1 MTIGRI
7 LITAVRALRRNIT
20 RSALTILGI
29 VIGIGAVIIMME
41 IGKGSSGAIRKTI
54 ESMGANNLLLM
65 PGTAASGGVSFG
77 AGTSMTLTAEDAAA
91 IKRDVDAVTGA
102 APVVRARSQVVFQD
116 RNWVPSFIYGTTPEY
131 FAVRD
136 WANVTDGELFSDSDV
151 RGSGRVCVVG
161 STIVR
166 ELFQGQSPV
175 GKEIRIQNVG
185 IKVIGVLASKG
196 ANTFGMDQDDV
207 IVAPWTTIKYRVTG
221 ASAQTASSSTSGSNT
236 GSTTTSGK
244 PGTFPSATTLYPSTA
259 TASLTGGPMPVRF
272 ANVDQIQVG
281 TQAGRTQDAIK
292 GITSLLRERH
302 HTRAGEPEDF
312 NLRDMTEAAAGL
324 ASTTSMM
331 TNLLLAVAL
340 ISLVV
345 GGVGIMNIMLVSVT
359 ERTKE
364 IGLRMAVGAKGKDIL
379 LQFLVEATLLCL
391 IGGIVGLALG
401 RGGGMLV
408 KHFLHWP
415 IEPSMEAVIASIAVS
430 GFVGIA
436 FGFYPAWKASRM
448 DPIEAL
454 RYE

>member
-1 MTIGRI
+1 MTLSKTFGTSI
-7 LITAVRALRRNIT
+7 RALTRNVT
-20 RSALTILGI
+20 RSALTVLGI

-65 PGTAASGGVSFG
+65 PGTASSGGVSFG
-77 AGTSMTLTAEDAAA
+77 AGSVLTLTAEDSAA
-91 IKRDVDAVTGA
+91 IKRDCDAVVGA

-116 RNWVPSFIYGTTPEY
+116 RNWVPSFIYGTTSEY
-131 FAVRD
+131 
-136 WANVTDGELFSDSDV
+136 LDV
-151 RGSGRVCVVG
+151 REWSNMAEGEMFDDPSVRNASRVCVVG
-161 STIVR
+161 KTIVR
-166 ELFQGQSPV
+166 ELFQGASPI

-185 IKVIGVLASKG
+185 VLVLGVLSPKG

-207 IVAPWTTIKYRVTG
+207 IIAPWTTIKYRVTG
-221 ASAQTASSSTSGSNT
+221 S
-236 GSTTTSGK
+236 
-244 PGTFPSATTLYPSTA
+244 SATTSTSSSSSASGGGSTSSATGVYPGAATLYPVPS
-259 TASLTGGPMPVRF
+259 ASQVADTPKQVRF
-272 ANVDQIQVG
+272 ANIDQIQIA
-281 TQAGRTQDAIK
+281 TRAGRTQDAIQQ
-292 GITSLLRERH
+292 ITALLRERH
-302 HTRAGEPEDF
+302 HIRAGEPEDF
-312 NLRDMTEAAAGL
+312 SIRDMTEAAANL

-391 IGGIVGLALG
+391 IGGVLGLVIG
-401 RGGGMLV
+401 RGGGMVV
-408 KHFLHWP
+408 KNFMHWP
-415 IEPSMEAVIASIAVS
+415 IEPSLEAVIASIAVS
-430 GFVGIA
+430 AFVGVA